1 MGQVVLARK
10 MAKVGKEEI
19 VLELEAF
26 MSFFA
31 RERQTTLGE
40 GDVSVGVR
48 EARFIVLR
56 VSFIRRS
63 RLCFCIFSR

>member
-19 VLELEAF
+19 VLGLEAF
-26 MSFFA
+26 MSILA

-40 GDVSVGVR
+40 GDAIVGVR
-48 EARFIVLR
+48 EARFSVLR
-56 VSFIRRS
+56 VSFIRRR
-63 RLCFCIFSR
+63 RLCFCLFSQ